1 MTDLRSRVK
10 AALESKR
17 RELIAKP
24 LAQIWDELTDAAIAE
39 AFKWMPIE
47 DADTFDRV
55 LVAGWQPA
63 TRTVQGY
70 WWVHEDET
78 DDTGNPM
85 EHTDALKFMPLPPP
99 PASEEGK

>member
-1 MTDLRSRVK
+1 MTDLRERVK
-10 AALESKR
+10 AAIEKALYSEEAMSVD
-17 RELIAKP
+17 
-24 LAQIWDELTDAAIAE
+24 DELTAAADAAIAE

-47 DADTFDRV
+47 DADTLDRV

-70 WWVHEDET
+70 WWVHEDVT

-99 PASEEGK
+99 PEGEEGE